1 MSKSVTPKNLGK
13 SAKLHRPANGP
24 VNKREESK
32 KDVDKPAIGKIE
44 GRISPDK
51 RKSGA

>member
-1 MSKSVTPKNLGK
+1 VSKSVTPKNLGK
-13 SAKLHRPANGP
+13 PAKLHRPANSP

-32 KDVDKPAIGKIE
+32 KKVDKPGICKIE

-51 RKSGA
+51 LKSSA

>member
-1 MSKSVTPKNLGK
+1 VKPKNLRRPL
-13 SAKLHRPANGP
+13 KLPLPVNSL

-32 KDVDKPAIGKIE
+32 KKVDKRRIGGIE

-51 RKSGA
+51 RKSSA

>member
-1 MSKSVTPKNLGK
+1 VSESVTPKNLRKPPK
-13 SAKLHRPANGP
+13 SPPPANSP
-24 VNKREESK
+24 VNKR
-32 KDVDKPAIGKIE
+32 KDPKNRVDKPRIVGKE